1 MIAVPLSPLR
11 PLLARLTDLKRV
23 RTPDSGGESLAATGF
38 RRAWAAL
45 VAGEEP
51 RAVALRETALAVA
64 ATELA
69 GIDAD
74 VLRAGGLTVEAALA
88 VQQKALA
95 VAAMQVEPLLVAE
108 LHSALESVSPALGG
122 AQPAF
127 VDRLARQP
135 RAGATHPTK
144 QRLILEPPESHADHC
159 YSTAVMAVLVG
170 PWAGDSGYGR
180 AFVCA
185 LSHHLHNAA
194 LPDAGFAG
202 EALLGQHLEPV
213 MARFTEVALHQLP
226 ADLARA
232 VREARELLPY
242 PDSAAAKAFHAAD
255 VLDRVLEMVH
265 YDRVAQFRTQQAL
278 GDLELVHAGPL
289 RAFQNEVLTAAGV
302 PAS

>member
-23 RTPDSGGESLAATGF
+23 RTPDYGRESLASIGF

-45 VAGEEP
+45 VAGEQP
-51 RAVALRETALAVA
+51 RQVALRETALAVA

-74 VLRAGGLTVEAALA
+74 VLRAAGLTVEESLA
-88 VQQKALA
+88 IQQKALA
-95 VAAMQVEPLLVAE
+95 VAATHVSPLLVAE
-108 LHSALESVSPALGG
+108 LHAALEEVSPALGG
-122 AQPAF
+122 SQPAF
-127 VDRLARQP
+127 VERLANQP
-135 RAGATHPTK
+135 RAGATHPTRP
-144 QRLILEPPESHADHC
+144 RLILEPPESHADHC
-159 YSTAVMAVLVG
+159 YSTAVMAVLLG
-170 PWAGDSGYGR
+170 PWAHDSDYGR

-202 EALLGQHLEPV
+202 EALLGEFLTPV
-213 MARFTEVALHQLP
+213 MAKFTDVALQQLP
-226 ADLARA
+226 AGLAGR
-232 VREARELLPY
+232 VRDAHGLLPY
-242 PDSAAAKAFHAAD
+242 PDSPAARAFHAAD

-302 PAS
+302 PA